1 MTLRPSILLVLLIS
15 STCAAAYAS
24 ASKAQISDAKTSGLQ
39 TVGPLPLTYRDAQAR
54 LLQRS
59 DAIEASDA
67 DVRSREAQEN
77 AVRTLRLPTVEFEG
91 QMMRYQKTLYLPLG
105 PLADVAQDYAIS
117 DPLQFQMER
126 DSTRPIVTAT
136 VPLYSG
142 GRIPAAQAAAEAQL
156 GQSRAERQIVVD
168 NALLQ
173 MTELYFGQQLL
184 TRVRD
189 VRRDVLAGLERHLAD
204 ATILERGGFISRAQ
218 RLQVEV
224 ARDDAARE
232 LETAEANLASADT
245 ALSGTLRAPSGID
258 PATSLFVLLRPLE
271 PLETYLQAA
280 YRAHPQLERLQAL
293 EDQAEAGV
301 TAQRAELLPTVY
313 GFAQYN
319 FDRRDTLLT
328 DPDWSVGVGL
338 RYTLF
343 SGVDRSQNVRAARE
357 KVAQAQAGLREAQ
370 SQIEIGVTR
379 SWNDAEAARRRFQR
393 TDSAIVAAEENLRV
407 QMVGYQVQQTTS
419 LDVIDAQLGVGRA
432 RIQRAQAAHDFVV
445 ALARLLHVSGRI
457 EDMPDYIDQGERIA
471 P

>member
-1 MTLRPSILLVLLIS
+1 MRPPTLPHPRP
-15 STCAAAYAS
+15 
-24 ASKAQISDAKTSGLQ
+24 QISDAKTSGLQ

-204 ATILERGGFISRAQ
+204 ATILERGGLISRAQ

-293 EDQAEAGV
+293 G
-301 TAQRAELLPTVY
+301 RP
-313 GFAQYN
+313 GGS
-319 FDRRDTLLT
+319 RCHR
-328 DPDWSVGVGL
+328 P
-338 RYTLF
+338 
-343 SGVDRSQNVRAARE
+343 
-357 KVAQAQAGLREAQ
+357 
-370 SQIEIGVTR
+370 
-379 SWNDAEAARRRFQR
+379 ARRA
-393 TDSAIVAAEENLRV
+393 SADGLWLRPV
-407 QMVGYQVQQTTS
+407 Q
-419 LDVIDAQLGVGRA
+419 L
-432 RIQRAQAAHDFVV
+432 
-445 ALARLLHVSGRI
+445 
-457 EDMPDYIDQGERIA
+457 
-471 P
+471 